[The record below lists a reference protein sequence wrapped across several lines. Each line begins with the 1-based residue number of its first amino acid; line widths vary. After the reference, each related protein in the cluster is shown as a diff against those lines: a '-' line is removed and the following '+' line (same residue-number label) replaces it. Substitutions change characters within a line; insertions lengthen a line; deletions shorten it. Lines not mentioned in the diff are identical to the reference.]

1 MTDYTALMGGVI
13 EGLLFGSAWYF
24 GILLFF
30 ILAVALLKMWK
41 YSGAILIPLL
51 LVLENEYYTRNTVT
65 GDMIWPMVC
74 IGFLI
79 LSIAVYTVMGIKKD
93 D

>member
-1 MTDYTALMGGVI
+1 MADMSALMGGVV

-24 GILLFF
+24 GILIFF
-30 ILAVALLKMWK
+30 ILAIALLKMWK

-51 LVLENEYYTRNTVT
+51 LVLENEYYQRETGS

-79 LSIAVYTVMGIKKD
+79 LSIAVYTVMGAKKGD
-93 D
+93 